1 MNKSE
6 HFGISVFFL
15 NICSHLENSCIS
27 NLYSN
32 SKVCMIKLLI
42 DLLSFDVNPKELSI
56 YIFFFLLGLP
66 LLQEGIEELD

>member
-27 NLYSN
+27 NLHSN
-32 SKVCMIKLLI
+32 SKVCMRKLLLG
-42 DLLSFDVNPKELSI
+42 LLSFDVNPKELRISI
-56 YIFFFLLGLP
+56 SFLLGLP